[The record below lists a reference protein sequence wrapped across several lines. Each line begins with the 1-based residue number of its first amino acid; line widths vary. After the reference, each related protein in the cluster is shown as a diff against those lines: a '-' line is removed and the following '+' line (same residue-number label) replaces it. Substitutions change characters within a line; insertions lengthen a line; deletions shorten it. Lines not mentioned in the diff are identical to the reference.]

1 LACHKVHVADQAGI
15 FLTQFCVGS
24 DYLAG
29 DDQNMD
35 RRLRLNIVESKTEI
49 VLESNASRYRAIEN
63 FQKHV
68 VSKHSTTP
76 VDDFFLSGSMGEVTE
91 LEQICVGG

>member
-1 LACHKVHVADQAGI
+1 
-15 FLTQFCVGS
+15 
-24 DYLAG
+24 
-29 DDQNMD
+29 
-35 RRLRLNIVESKTEI
+35 VESKTEI

-76 VDDFFLSGSMGEVTE
+76 DDEFFLSGGMGEVTE